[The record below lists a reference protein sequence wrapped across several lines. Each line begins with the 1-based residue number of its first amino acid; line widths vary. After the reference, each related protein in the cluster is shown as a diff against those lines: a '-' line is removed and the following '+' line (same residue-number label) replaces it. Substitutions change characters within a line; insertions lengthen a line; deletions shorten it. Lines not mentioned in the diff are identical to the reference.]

1 MSARALLR
9 AVEARLRSAAVL
21 NDQPAQPV
29 GRVCAARDDGRPPQ
43 NMGQWFYSVHHARA
57 EAGTD
62 GDVVDVVDLYH
73 AVTVTIT
80 ARKAYAPDDR
90 KGQVLV
96 TAGDV
101 IDRAEALAAPGV
113 VHGNYVDVMNAAN
126 ALIPGTAEYDAIHGG
141 GVTTNGFVEPLWLL
155 GYGPCEE
162 KPASWVGSRDAAEV
176 LAIAVRFGKARRLQ
190 V

>member
-21 NDQPAQPV
+21 NDQPAEAV
-29 GRVCAARDDGRPPQ
+29 GRVCAVRDDGRPPQ
-43 NMGQWFYSVHHARA
+43 NMGQWFYAVHHARA

-62 GDVVDVVDLYH
+62 SDVVEVVDLYH

-80 ARKAYAPDDR
+80 ARKGYTPDDR

-96 TAGDV
+96 TAGDL
-101 IDRAEALAAPGV
+101 IDRAEALGGPGLI
-113 VHGNYVDVMNAAN
+113 HGNYADVMNAAN
-126 ALIPGTAEYDAIHGG
+126 ALIPGTEAYCAVHGG
-141 GVTTNGFVEPLWLL
+141 SPWTNGFVEPLWLL

-162 KPASWVGSRDAAEV
+162 KPGSWVGSKDASEV